1 MAKKRKKLTKSPA
14 RAQKPSLQ
22 EQAARLTQRQ
32 LVRPIDPQ
40 QELLRVPQAA
50 LLMGISE
57 MSCYRRIADGS
68 IPSVRIGP
76 TRGLRVPRGE
86 LMHRIQNDALY
97 RVAK

>member
-1 MAKKRKKLTKSPA
+1 MVKKRKKLTKSAA

-32 LVRPIDPQ
+32 VRPIDPQ

-50 LLMGISE
+50 LLLGMSE

-86 LMHRIQNDALY
+86 LMHRIQTDALY

>member
-1 MAKKRKKLTKSPA
+1 MAKKKKLTKSAA
-14 RAQKPSLQ
+14 RPLQKPRLR
-22 EQAARLTQRQ
+22 EQIDRLTER
-32 LVRPIDPQ
+32 VRPIEPQ

-76 TRGLRVPRGE
+76 SRGVRVPKTE
-86 LMHRIQNDALY
+86 LMHRIQTNALY
-97 RVAK
+97 KAVAK

>member
-1 MAKKRKKLTKSPA
+1 MVKKKTKRTKLTAPKWT
-14 RAQKPSLQ
+14 RA
-22 EQAARLTQRQ
+22 ER
-32 LVRPIDPQ
+32 VRPIDAQ

-50 LLMGISE
+50 LLLGMSE

-86 LMHRIQNDALY
+86 LMHRIQTNALY
-97 RVAK
+97 KVAK